1 MSLRTL
7 STRRPLLGL
16 TSTFNDFFEP
26 WSDWFQDGVLSKQLS
41 LPKVNITEDKN
52 SYNLDVAAPG
62 LHKKDFKIDVNG
74 NVLTV
79 SAQKEENK
87 EEKEEQYTRQEYNY
101 SSFSRSFTLPEEVEL
116 SKIEATY
123 DGGILKL
130 VLPKDGKAA
139 KANHK
144 SIAIK

>member
-1 MSLRTL
+1 MSVKTL
-7 STRRPLLGL
+7 STRKPFLGL

-26 WSDWFQDGVLSKQLS
+26 WSEWFQDGNFGKQLS
-41 LPKVNITEDKN
+41 LPKVNITEN
-52 SYNLDVAAPG
+52 NSSYNLELAAPG
-62 LHKKDFKIDVNG
+62 LHKADFKIDVNG

-87 EEKEEQYTRQEYNY
+87 EEKEKQYTRHEYNY
-101 SSFSRSFTLPEEVEL
+101 SSFSRSFTLPEEVEQD
-116 SKIEATY
+116 KIEATY

-130 VLPKDGKAA
+130 ALPKNEKAA

-144 SIAIK
+144 AIAVK